1 MEIYYYSDPTSS
13 DVKLHHM
20 EMQVPEKIEGTLP
33 WRWHAEKPDES
44 MVDPIWDNKVNGWIE
59 NDPNSK
65 TQIIASLQDKIANQA
80 KQLEKVNQ
88 NQSDTSQSLTAI
100 EQGQKDMQK
109 QQGDMLK
116 LMAMMNQKLT
126 KPTDTTNTNPTD
138 TTKGGTTTNA

>member
-13 DVKLHHM
+13 NVKLHHL
-20 EMQVPEKIEGTLP
+20 EMQVIEKIEGELP

-44 MVDPIWDNKVNGWIE
+44 MVDPIWDLKANSWVE

-65 TQIIASLQDKIANQA
+65 TQIIANLQDKIEAQD

-88 NQSDTSQSLTAI
+88 DQSSTSQSLTTI
-100 EQGQKDMQK
+100 TSGQEALQK

-116 LMAMMNQKLT
+116 LMAMLNQKLS
-126 KPTDTTNTNPTD
+126 KPTDN
-138 TTKGGTTTNA
+138 GGVTTNA